1 MAASTPRRRGMDC
14 KSSNKANKKLI
25 QARLPFKRLNPEP
38 KENQPPKRPC
48 AHACPEPEVPD
59 RENESS
65 VLPVHTGPPL
75 VNGRG
80 PLDGFLSRRHPASSD
95 ENMVIDLTA
104 DNPSSPVKRLN
115 SPAPASPFLPT
126 KDKHQGKDTPTS
138 SGKSSNVEL
147 TPKTHTLDCSVV
159 SKDEEEEV
167 EEKDGNEPASI
178 SQLETSQDSES
189 EPEEENESGNV
200 SSLGNRSMLSASSV
214 SSSSESSPEKSMT
227 DEPTPSTTP
236 TEPKT
241 TPKIPADQKKI
252 KRCSLKSLQEQE
264 ERLRLRQEK
273 ERQKE
278 EAKAAKQKK
287 REEARRLKE
296 EREKEKRE
304 KKEKDEREKREKKE
318 KEEKEKAERLK
329 AKEEQRKS
337 KLEAKLEEK
346 RKKEEE
352 KRMKEEEKRLKEEK
366 DRLKAEK
373 AEITRFLQKPK
384 IQQAPKTLAAACG
397 KFAPFEIKENV
408 FLAPLCRV
416 QCEDSALEE
425 LDQYLLNPADNLTGL
440 KDWIRQKPRR
450 SGPTKPRQPD
460 SLSEC
465 VAVEGPKP
473 DDVPDRKR
481 YGPMKL
487 LQFHENYRPAY
498 WGTWSKKSSNIS
510 PRCPLRQDK
519 DLLDYEVDSDEEW
532 EEEEPG
538 ESLSHSEGEDE
549 EEGGDDDDDDGFFV
563 PHGYLSDDEGA
574 LEEEDGGDLEK
585 QKLRQKLKAREWD
598 ELMSSK
604 KMKVLEPV
612 VKGCI
617 WEGDGPSLQLFQP
630 YAVCLVE
637 PLPKVDASPSS
648 EERSQRDQREAQ
660 LLGQL
665 LPLLHGNLNSSKVII
680 TEFQEF
686 CRQQNSSSS
695 SPSPPVQL
703 SSPQS
708 PAENIPTRIQ
718 VKRLI
723 KSNAVYEKRSTYRRC
738 CWYVHTEVLS
748 RFGQEALPV
757 PCQWNYLTTGAREE
771 SREEPQAATG
781 SQGNSPTTPQ
791 TSSTTSSSSNKRK
804 STGSMSITKF
814 MKRCTDTEQVEKH
827 TFPNDH
833 ISPTFDSFGAFPL
846 HSSSTTR
853 LGSTPFQSFS
863 ITIEYHLSMGG
874 VVIGNAAKT
883 PATSFTETMETD
895 GFQADTEDDDDEDCV
910 IISTKSS
917 RTREDSSSKGDCLM
931 EVTPSD
937 TAALPVASAAP
948 TLATA

>member
-1 MAASTPRRRGMDC
+1 MKHLEKRYSRALLQVGMDC
-14 KSSNKANKKLI
+14 KSSNNANKKLV

-48 AHACPEPEVPD
+48 AHACPEPSD
-59 RENESS
+59 RENENESS
-65 VLPVHTGPPL
+65 QLPVHSGPPL

-80 PLDGFLSRRHPASSD
+80 PLDGFLSRRCPAASD
-95 ENMVIDLTA
+95 ENTVIDLTEDKA
-104 DNPSSPVKRLN
+104 SPVKCLV
-115 SPAPASPFLPT
+115 SPAPVSPCLPK
-126 KDKHQGKDTPTS
+126 KDKHQGKDKTASPEKTS
-138 SGKSSNVEL
+138 NIDP
-147 TPKTHTLDCSVV
+147 TPKTHTLDCVND
-159 SKDEEEEV
+159 DEVEEV
-167 EEKDGNEPASI
+167 EDKDGSQTESV
-178 SQLETSQDSES
+178 SQLDTTQDSDS
-189 EPEEENESGNV
+189 EPEEQDESGNV
-200 SSLGNRSMLSASSV
+200 SSLGNKSMLSASSV
-214 SSSSESSPEKSMT
+214 SSMSESSPEKSKT
-227 DEPTPSTTP
+227 DDPTT

-241 TPKIPADQKKI
+241 TPKSPADQKKI
-252 KRCSLKSLQEQE
+252 KRRSLKSLQEQE
-264 ERLRLRQEK
+264 DRLRLRQEK

-278 EAKAAKQKK
+278 EAKAAKEKK
-287 REEARRLKE
+287 KEEARKLKE
-296 EREKEKRE
+296 EREREKRK

-329 AKEEQRKS
+329 AKEELRKS
-337 KLEAKLEEK
+337 KQEARLEEK

-397 KFAPFEIKENV
+397 KFAPFEIKENMA
-408 FLAPLCRV
+408 LAPLCRV
-416 QCEDSALEE
+416 QCEDSVLEE
-425 LDQYLLNPADNLTGL
+425 LDRCLLNPAANLNGL
-440 KDWIRQKPRR
+440 KDWIGQKPRW
-450 SGPTKPRQPD
+450 SGPTKPRQVD

-465 VAVEGPKP
+465 IAVDRPKP
-473 DDVPDRKR
+473 DGVPDRER
-481 YGPMKL
+481 YGSMKL

-498 WGTWSKKSSNIS
+498 WGTWSKKSSHVS

-549 EEGGDDDDDDGFFV
+549 EEGGEGEDDDDDDDDGFFV

-574 LEEEDGGDLEK
+574 LEEEEGGDLEK

-598 ELMSSK
+598 ELMSTKK

-612 VKGCI
+612 VRGCVWKG
-617 WEGDGPSLQLFQP
+617 EGPGLDLFQP
-630 YAVCLVE
+630 FALCLVE
-637 PLPKVDASPSS
+637 PLPKADTSLSP
-648 EERSQRDQREAQ
+648 EEQSQKCQKEAQ

-686 CRQQNSSSS
+686 CRQQTSSSS
-695 SPSPPVQL
+695 SPPEL

-708 PAENIPTRIQ
+708 PAENIPTRIHL
-718 VKRLI
+718 KRLI
-723 KSNAVYEKRSTYRRC
+723 RNNAVYEKRSTYRRC

-748 RFGQEALPV
+748 SFSQEALPV
-757 PCQWNYLTTGAREE
+757 PCQWTYLTTGAREE
-771 SREEPQAATG
+771 SREEPQVATG

-814 MKRCTDTEQVEKH
+814 MKRCTDPEQTE
-827 TFPNDH
+827 
-833 ISPTFDSFGAFPL
+833 A
-846 HSSSTTR
+846 
-853 LGSTPFQSFS
+853 
-863 ITIEYHLSMGG
+863 IE
-874 VVIGNAAKT
+874 A
-883 PATSFTETMETD
+883 D
-895 GFQADTEDDDDEDCV
+895 GFQADTEDDDEDDCV
-910 IISTKSS
+910 IISTQSGP
-917 RTREDSSSKGDCLM
+917 TRENSSNEGDVLM

>member
-1 MAASTPRRRGMDC
+1 MLAAENPSMDGHLAASTPRRRGMDC
-14 KSSNKANKKLI
+14 KSSNNVNKKLI

-38 KENQPPKRPC
+38 KENHLPKRPC
-48 AHACPEPEVPD
+48 VQACPEPKVSD
-59 RENESS
+59 RENENETST
-65 VLPVHTGPPL
+65 LPICSGPPL

-80 PLDGFLSRRHPASSD
+80 PLDDFLSHRHPAKSNK
-95 ENMVIDLTA
+95 NMVIDLTA
-104 DNPSSPVKRLN
+104 DNCSSPTKCLV
-115 SPAPASPFLPT
+115 SPAPAAPCLPT
-126 KDKHQGKDTPTS
+126 KDKHQGKEAAAS
-138 SGKSSNVEL
+138 SGKSSSVDH
-147 TPKTHTLDCSVV
+147 TPEKQTIECTVV
-159 SKDEEEEV
+159 NEDEVKEV
-167 EEKDGNEPASI
+167 EEQDGDQTGSV
-178 SQLETSQDSES
+178 SQLDITQDSDS
-189 EPEEENESGNV
+189 EPEEQNESGNV
-200 SSLGNRSMLSASSV
+200 SSLGNRSMQSASSV
-214 SSSSESSPEKSMT
+214 DSSPESSPEKT
-227 DEPTPSTTP
+227 DDLTP

-252 KRCSLKSLQEQE
+252 KRRSLKSLQEQE

-278 EAKAAKQKK
+278 EAKAAKEKK
-287 REEARRLKE
+287 KEAARKLKE
-296 EREKEKRE
+296 EREREKRE
-304 KKEKDEREKREKKE
+304 KKEKDERERREKKE

-352 KRMKEEEKRLKEEK
+352 KRLKEEEKRLKEEK

-373 AEITRFLQKPK
+373 AEITRFLQKSK

-408 FLAPLCRV
+408 CLAPLCRV
-416 QCEDSALEE
+416 QCEDSVLEE
-425 LDQYLLNPADNLTGL
+425 LDRCLVNQADNQNGL
-440 KDWIRQKPRR
+440 RDWIRQKPRQ
-450 SGPTKPRQPD
+450 SGPTKPKQTD
-460 SLSEC
+460 SLSKC
-465 VAVEGPKP
+465 IIVEGPTP
-473 DDVPDRKR
+473 DGVPDRQR

-498 WGTWSKKSSNIS
+498 WGTWSKKSSHIS

-549 EEGGDDDDDDGFFV
+549 DEGGEDDEDDGFFV
-563 PHGYLSDDEGA
+563 PHGYLSEDEGA
-574 LEEEDGGDLEK
+574 LEEEEGGDREK
-585 QKLRQKLKAREWD
+585 LKLRQKLKAREWD

-604 KMKVLEPV
+604 KKMKVLEPV
-612 VKGCI
+612 LKGCV
-617 WEGDGPSLQLFQP
+617 WEGEGPAIQLFQP
-630 YAVCLVE
+630 YAMCLVE
-637 PLPKVDASPSS
+637 PLPKADSSPSQ
-648 EERSQRDQREAQ
+648 EELSQRCQREEQ

-665 LPLLHGNLNSSKVII
+665 LPLLHGNVNSSKVII

-686 CRQQNSSSS
+686 CRQQTSSSSSSS
-695 SPSPPVQL
+695 SPPEL

-723 KSNAVYEKRSTYRRC
+723 KDNAVYEKRSTYRRC

-748 RFGQEALPV
+748 RFSQDALPM
-757 PCQWNYLTTGAREE
+757 PCQWTYLTTGAREE

-814 MKRCTDTEQVEKH
+814 MKRCTDPEKTE
-827 TFPNDH
+827 
-833 ISPTFDSFGAFPL
+833 G
-846 HSSSTTR
+846 
-853 LGSTPFQSFS
+853 
-863 ITIEYHLSMGG
+863 
-874 VVIGNAAKT
+874 
-883 PATSFTETMETD
+883 TEAD
-895 GFQADTEDDDDEDCV
+895 GFQADTEDDDEEDCV
-910 IISTKSS
+910 IIPTQNGPA
-917 RTREDSSSKGDCLM
+917 RENSSSEGDCLM
-931 EVTPSD
+931 EVSPSD
-937 TAALPVASAAP
+937 TAALPVASAAS
-948 TLATA
+948 TLATT

>member
-1 MAASTPRRRGMDC
+1 MLAAENPSVDGHLAASTPRRRGMDC
-14 KSSNKANKKLI
+14 KSSNNANKKLV

-48 AHACPEPEVPD
+48 AHACPEPSD
-59 RENESS
+59 RENENESS
-65 VLPVHTGPPL
+65 SLPEHSRPPL

-80 PLDGFLSRRHPASSD
+80 PLDGFLSRRRPAASD
-95 ENMVIDLTA
+95 ENVVVDLTE
-104 DNPSSPVKRLN
+104 DNSLSPVKCLV
-115 SPAPASPFLPT
+115 SPAPASPCPPT
-126 KDKHQGKDTPTS
+126 KDKHQGKDKTASPE
-138 SGKSSNVEL
+138 KPSNADH
-147 TPKTHTLDCSVV
+147 TPKTHTVDCVV
-159 SKDEEEEV
+159 VNNDEAEEV
-167 EEKDGNEPASI
+167 EDKDGNETTSI
-178 SQLETSQDSES
+178 SQVDTTQDSDSES
-189 EPEEENESGNV
+189 EEQNESGNV
-200 SSLGNRSMLSASSV
+200 SSLGNKSMLSASSV
-214 SSSSESSPEKSMT
+214 SSMSESSPEKSKT
-227 DEPTPSTTP
+227 DDPTPTTTP

-241 TPKIPADQKKI
+241 TPKIPADEKKI
-252 KRCSLKSLQEQE
+252 KRRSLKSLQEQE

-273 ERQKE
+273 ERQRE
-278 EAKAAKQKK
+278 EAKAAKEKK
-287 REEARRLKE
+287 KEEARKLKE
-296 EREKEKRE
+296 KREREKRE

-318 KEEKEKAERLK
+318 KEEKEKADRLK
-329 AKEEQRKS
+329 AKEELRKS

-397 KFAPFEIKENV
+397 KFAPFEIKENMS
-408 FLAPLCRV
+408 LAPLFRV
-416 QCEDSALEE
+416 QFEDSGLEE
-425 LDQYLLNPADNLTGL
+425 LDRCLLNPTDNLDGL
-440 KDWIRQKPRR
+440 KDWIGKEPRR
-450 SGPTKPRQPD
+450 SGPTKPRQTD
-460 SLSEC
+460 SLSERGT
-465 VAVEGPKP
+465 VEGPKP
-473 DDVPDRKR
+473 DGVPDRKR

-498 WGTWSKKSSNIS
+498 WGTWSKTSSHIS

-549 EEGGDDDDDDGFFV
+549 DEGGDDDDDDDDGFFV

-574 LEEEDGGDLEK
+574 LEEEEGGDLEK

-598 ELMSSK
+598 ELMSTKK

-612 VKGCI
+612 VRGCV
-617 WEGDGPSLQLFQP
+617 WEGEGPGLDLLQP
-630 YAVCLVE
+630 YAVCMVE
-637 PLPKVDASPSS
+637 PLPKADTSISP
-648 EERSQRDQREAQ
+648 EELSQKCQREAQ

-665 LPLLHGNLNSSKVII
+665 LPLLHGNVNSSKVII

-695 SPSPPVQL
+695 SSSPPEL

-718 VKRLI
+718 LKRLI
-723 KSNAVYEKRSTYRRC
+723 KNNAVYEKRSTYRRC
-738 CWYVHTEVLS
+738 CWYVHTDVLS
-748 RFGQEALPV
+748 RFSQEALPV
-757 PCQWNYLTTGAREE
+757 PCQWTYLTTGAREE

-791 TSSTTSSSSNKRK
+791 TSSTTSSSSNKRR

-814 MKRCTDTEQVEKH
+814 MKKCADPEQTE
-827 TFPNDH
+827 
-833 ISPTFDSFGAFPL
+833 A
-846 HSSSTTR
+846 
-853 LGSTPFQSFS
+853 
-863 ITIEYHLSMGG
+863 
-874 VVIGNAAKT
+874 
-883 PATSFTETMETD
+883 MEAD
-895 GFQADTEDDDDEDCV
+895 GFQADTEDDDEEDCV
-910 IISTKSS
+910 IISTQSGP
-917 RTREDSSSKGDCLM
+917 TRENSSSEGDVLM

-937 TAALPVASAAP
+937 TAALPLASAAP

>member
-1 MAASTPRRRGMDC
+1 MLAAENPPVDGHLAATTPDRRGMDC
-14 KSSNKANKKLI
+14 KSSSNANKKLI

-48 AHACPEPEVPD
+48 AHACPEPGVSD
-59 RENESS
+59 RQNENENESS
-65 VLPVHTGPPL
+65 AHPVHSGPPL

-80 PLDGFLSRRHPASSD
+80 PLDGFLSRRRPAPSD
-95 ENMVIDLTA
+95 ENMVIDLTS
-104 DNPSSPVKRLN
+104 DNSLSPVKRLV
-115 SPAPASPFLPT
+115 SPAPASACLTT
-126 KDKHQGKDTPTS
+126 KDKHQGKDKTAS
-138 SGKSSNVEL
+138 SGKPS
-147 TPKTHTLDCSVV
+147 TPEMHTSDCTVV
-159 SKDEEEEV
+159 NTAEEEEEDDDDDDDDEEEE
-167 EEKDGNEPASI
+167 EDGDHTASI
-178 SQLETSQDSES
+178 SQLDTTQDSES
-189 EPEEENESGNV
+189 EPEEHDESGNV

-214 SSSSESSPEKSMT
+214 SSTSESSPEKSRT
-227 DEPTPSTTP
+227 DDPTPTTTP

-241 TPKIPADQKKI
+241 TPKIPADEKKI
-252 KRCSLKSLQEQE
+252 KRRSLKSLQEQE

-273 ERQKE
+273 ERQRE
-278 EAKAAKQKK
+278 AAKAAKEKK
-287 REEARRLKE
+287 REEARRQKE
-296 EREKEKRE
+296 EKEREKRE

-318 KEEKEKAERLK
+318 KEERERAEKLK

-346 RKKEEE
+346 RRKEEE
-352 KRMKEEEKRLKEEK
+352 KRIKEEEKRLKEEK

-425 LDQYLLNPADNLTGL
+425 LDRCLTNPADNLNAL
-440 KDWIRQKPRR
+440 KDWIGQKPRQ
-450 SGPTKPRQPD
+450 SGPTKPRHTD
-460 SLSEC
+460 SLREC
-465 VAVEGPKP
+465 ITVEGPKP
-473 DDVPDRKR
+473 DGVPDRQR
-481 YGPMKL
+481 YGHMKL

-498 WGTWSKKSSNIS
+498 WGTWSKKSSHIS
-510 PRCPLRQDK
+510 PRCPLIQDK

-549 EEGGDDDDDDGFFV
+549 EEGGEDDDDDGFFV
-563 PHGYLSDDEGA
+563 PHGYLSDDEGVP
-574 LEEEDGGDLEK
+574 EEEEGGDLEK

-598 ELMSSK
+598 ELMSTKK
-604 KMKVLEPV
+604 KMKVLDPV
-612 VKGCI
+612 VKGCV
-617 WEGDGPSLQLFQP
+617 WEGEGPGLQLFQP

-637 PLPKVDASPSS
+637 PLPKADSSPGT
-648 EERSQRDQREAQ
+648 EEQSHRQREAQ
-660 LLGQL
+660 LLPQL
-665 LPLLHGNLNSSKVII
+665 LPLLHGNLNSNKVII
-680 TEFQEF
+680 TEFQEY
-686 CRQQNSSSS
+686 CRQRTSSSSSS
-695 SPSPPVQL
+695 SPPEL

-708 PAENIPTRIQ
+708 SAENIPTRIQ

-723 KSNAVYEKRSTYRRC
+723 KNNAVYEKRSTYRRC

-748 RFGQEALPV
+748 RLGQEDLPV
-757 PCQWNYLTTGAREE
+757 PCQWTYLTAGAREE

-814 MKRCTDTEQVEKH
+814 MRRCTDPEQTE
-827 TFPNDH
+827 
-833 ISPTFDSFGAFPL
+833 A
-846 HSSSTTR
+846 
-853 LGSTPFQSFS
+853 
-863 ITIEYHLSMGG
+863 
-874 VVIGNAAKT
+874 
-883 PATSFTETMETD
+883 MEAD
-895 GFQADTEDDDDEDCV
+895 GFQADTEDDDEEDCV
-910 IISTKSS
+910 ITTTQSGP
-917 RTREDSSSKGDCLM
+917 TRENSSSEGDCLM
-931 EVTPSD
+931 EVTPSG